1 MNLFLRGT
9 GTDPVPAGEQQTA
22 NSEALAAVTCGGF
35 FCFLRFTR
43 DDRNYLTEVPA
54 GVRPDGRRGK
64 QLLNLSDE

>member
-35 FCFLRFTR
+35 FCFFAI
-43 DDRNYLTEVPA
+43 YP
-54 GVRPDGRRGK
+54 G
-64 QLLNLSDE
+64 